1 MTDKKATSRKRVY
14 KPFILIGLLI
24 AGVLL
29 HQLDII
35 NWYRVLE
42 TAESYAHLWWFPP
55 LIIIVKAVLYTFA
68 LPGSAMYW
76 IAGILYEPTWATLII
91 VIGGVGGAVSAY
103 YFSRSMSDEME
114 ERITSSRFFS
124 LLRSHSDFAT
134 LSAARMLPNFP
145 HSIIN
150 YGAGILN
157 VSFRSFFF
165 STLIGFSAKGFL
177 YASAIHHARIAENL
191 SDVAKLETVLPLLL
205 LTLLFIIGKLIQK
218 KVSGKGTGRQS

>member
-1 MTDKKATSRKRVY
+1 MTDKKANSRRRSNKT
-14 KPFILIGLLI
+14 FILIGLLI

-35 NWYRVLE
+35 NWYIVLE
-42 TAESYAHLWWFPP
+42 TAETYAHLWWFPP
-55 LIIIVKAVLYTFA
+55 LIITLKAVLYTFA

-76 IAGILYEPTWATLII
+76 IAGILYKPAWATLII

-103 YFSRSMSDEME
+103 YFSRSMSEDME

-124 LLRSHSDFAT
+124 FLRSHSDFAN
-134 LSAARMLPNFP
+134 LSAARTLPNFP

-157 VSFRSFFF
+157 ISFRTFFF
-165 STLIGFSAKGFL
+165 STLIGFTAKGYL
-177 YASAIHHARIAENL
+177 YASAIHHARIADNL
-191 SDVAKLETVLPLLL
+191 SDVVKLETILPLLL

-218 KVSGKGTGRQS
+218 RVTGGGAGRQL